1 MMKEKERLPKKHMKK
16 FLAAGAVVLALAGI
30 IIDSR
35 FRLTVSEYTLS
46 FDKLPESFRGFRIV
60 QLSDLHMMQFGEDN
74 SRLLSLVSEQR
85 PDIIVLTGDF
95 INRSNGSRPQAGKL
109 RPFLRSLSE
118 LAPCFFVSGNHDW
131 ASGEIYG
138 LAELLDECGIDY
150 LRNEYILLEHDG
162 DSVVLA
168 GAEDP
173 NGWADMPKPPEF
185 IDSVR
190 QENPDKF
197 LILLGHR
204 DNWMDRY
211 PDLDADLIFCGHG
224 HGGVVRLPF
233 IGGVFGTEFNLF
245 PKYDGGV
252 FNNGNYDLVVS
263 RGLGNANPIPRFLNP
278 PEIVT
283 VILEK

>member
-1 MMKEKERLPKKHMKK
+1 MKERLPKKHTKK

-35 FRLTVSEYTLS
+35 FRLTVSEYTLNY
-46 FDKLPESFRGFRIV
+46 DRLPESFRGFRIV

-74 SRLLSLVSEQR
+74 SRLLSLVSEQG

-95 INRSNGSRPQAGKL
+95 MNRSGGDGFQAEEL

-118 LAPCFFVSGNHDW
+118 IAPCFFVSGNHDW
-131 ASGEIYG
+131 ASGEIYDF
-138 LAELLDECGIDY
+138 AEILDECGIDY

-185 IDSVR
+185 IESVR
-190 QENPDKF
+190 QEHPDEF

-204 DNWMDRY
+204 DNWLNRY
-211 PDLDADLIFCGHG
+211 PDLDVDLIFCGHG
-224 HGGVVRLPF
+224 HGGIVRLPL
-233 IGGVFGTEFNLF
+233 IGGLLGTDFRFF

-252 FNNGNYDLVVS
+252 FNEGNYDLVVS
-263 RGLGNANPIPRFLNP
+263 RGLGNSNPVPRFLNP